1 MVQFNLPENSKILK
15 GKYYK
20 DKSGSNNLRKINV
33 YRWDPS
39 KNENPRVDTFEVDMD
54 NCGPKVLA

>member
-15 GKYYK
+15 GKYFK
-20 DKSGSNNLRKINV
+20 DETGSTNIKLVHV

-39 KNENPRVDTFEVDMD
+39 KNENPREDTFEVDL
-54 NCGPKVLA
+54 NKCLSLIHI